1 MDITN
6 TLAYYDSAII
16 TSVKSFV
23 VQALQL
29 ELIGKEKTLAYY
41 TTQLIMAVK
50 KVFSDEAN
58 FTKLFFVVDKIIIL

>member
-6 TLAYYDSAII
+6 TLAYYDSAVI

-29 ELIGKEKTLAYY
+29 ELFGKEKTLAYY

-50 KVFSDEAN
+50 KVF
-58 FTKLFFVVDKIIIL
+58 F